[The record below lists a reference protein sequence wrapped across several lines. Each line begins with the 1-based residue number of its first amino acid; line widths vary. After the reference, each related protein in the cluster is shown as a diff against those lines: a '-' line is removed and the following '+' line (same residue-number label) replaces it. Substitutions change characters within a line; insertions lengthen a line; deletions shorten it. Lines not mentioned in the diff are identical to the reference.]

1 MIEIAPID
9 DHLASWPRGGTTI
22 DQIVIHESVTSSRA
36 KTIAVLRA
44 RKLGV
49 HVIVDRDGSV
59 TQHVPL
65 LRQTAHAGSA
75 HNRRSVAVEVVN
87 RYYGSQ
93 ADDGEPDI
101 EAVWAH
107 RGWYILPTPVQCEA
121 VWQAVVALHEEIA
134 TIPLVFPGV
143 SARGFGW
150 GRLPLTQ
157 RVRVP
162 AGVMAHHRTDHAD
175 GLFPEHYC
183 VLRSL
188 DWDPVEAYVRTQ
200 AMAGSGKRVTPVLFK
215 PSNGD

>member
-9 DHLASWPRGGTTI
+9 DHLASWPRGGATI

-49 HVIVDRDGSV
+49 HIIVDRDGSV

-93 ADDGEPDI
+93 ADDGVPDI
-101 EAVWAH
+101 QAVWAH
-107 RGWYILPTPVQCEA
+107 RGWYILPTPAQCES
-121 VWQAVVALHEEIA
+121 VWQVIVDVHEQVV
-134 TIPLVFPGV
+134 TIPLTFPGV
-143 SARGFGW
+143 TAKGYAW
-150 GRLPLTQ
+150 GRLPLLQ

-162 AGVMAHHRTDHAD
+162 EGVMAHHRTAHAD

-183 VLRSL
+183 WLRSL
-188 DWDPVEAYVRTQ
+188 DYSPDDAYRMTV
-200 AMAGSGKRVTPVLFK
+200 AAASSGKRLTPI
-215 PSNGD
+215 PSRGVA